1 MLSVWRLCAG
11 PDSEHRRSEHL
22 EMFAGVFRTGEA
34 DGVIADTRSA
44 AKSSL
49 IFTYIY
55 SGTFKTQLCGEIGRL
70 ISQPGRARDCKTA
83 WHSAVIQK
91 ASK

>member
-34 DGVIADTRSA
+34 DGVIAGFNLPDRLRSHH
-44 AKSSL
+44 L
-49 IFTYIY
+49 YLL
-55 SGTFKTQLCGEIGRL
+55 TFIQALLRRSFVVRL
-70 ISQPGRARDCKTA
+70 EG
-83 WHSAVIQK
+83 
-91 ASK
+91 